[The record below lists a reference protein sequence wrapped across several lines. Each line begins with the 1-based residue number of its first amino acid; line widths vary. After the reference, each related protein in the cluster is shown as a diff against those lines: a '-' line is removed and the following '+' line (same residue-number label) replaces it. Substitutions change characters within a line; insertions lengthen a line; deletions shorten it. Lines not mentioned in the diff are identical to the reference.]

1 MSILSKCEE
10 IGLELRQTEQ
20 GQLITK
26 LHKEILQNPPE
37 LTVEFFEL
45 INHNYVKI
53 HFFSAQHA
61 IDILK
66 GNVNNQI
73 VGQLVRKIL
82 TIEGLQE
89 FADANIPLGIFAEK
103 LSLAA
108 FTNTVKYEL
117 PSDIRVT
124 PALIRLSNSLTVE
137 CQRLNLVQQFIKE
150 FHTSPDFKKAIERFD
165 ELSGTIQILP
175 YSKEDRGIL
184 KTLRREYPDTPIDL
198 VHSLICTL
206 SYIKCTIFDAFYGNL
221 FEIYEIEDV
230 LDIKTKPLDRCRFIK
245 LVLVSNERTLP
256 PNRGWILKFYGK
268 DGTVKYGQIFN
279 KQIKFTRENS
289 TVTIKALIHDIL

>member
-20 GQLITK
+20 GQLITE
-26 LHKEILQNPPE
+26 LQKEILQNPQE
-37 LTVEFFEL
+37 LTVEFFKL

-53 HFFSAQHA
+53 HFFSAQHT
-61 IDILK
+61 IDTLK
-66 GNVNNQI
+66 GNVDNKI

-82 TIEGLQE
+82 AIEGLQE
-89 FADANIPLGIFAEK
+89 FADANMPLGIFVEK
-103 LSLAA
+103 LSSAA
-108 FTNTVKYEL
+108 FVNTVKYEL
-117 PSDIRVT
+117 PNDVKVT

-150 FHTSPDFKKAIERFD
+150 FHTSPHFKKAIERFD

-175 YSKEDRGIL
+175 YSREDRRIL
-184 KTLRREYPDTPIDL
+184 KTLRREYPYTPIDV

-221 FEIYEIEDV
+221 FEIYEIDDV
-230 LDIKTKPLDRCRFIK
+230 HDIKVRPIDRCKFVK
-245 LVLVSNERTLP
+245 LVLVPNERTLLP
-256 PNRGWILKFYGK
+256 SRGWILKFHGR
-268 DGTVKYGQIFN
+268 DGTIKYGQIIN
-279 KQIKFTRENS
+279 KQIKLTREDS
-289 TVTIKALIHDIL
+289 TVTIKALIHDVL

>member
-1 MSILSKCEE
+1 MGILSKCEA
-10 IGLELRQTEQ
+10 IGLELKQTEQ
-20 GQLITK
+20 GQLVTK
-26 LHKEILQNPPE
+26 LHKDILQNPPE
-37 LTVEFFEL
+37 LTVEFFKL

-53 HFFSAQHA
+53 HFFSAQHT

-66 GNVNNQI
+66 ENVAHETL
-73 VGQLVRKIL
+73 GPLVKKIL
-82 TIEGLQE
+82 TIKGLQE
-89 FADANIPLGIFAEK
+89 FADANMPFGMFVEK

-108 FTNTVKYEL
+108 FVNAVKYEL
-117 PSDIRVT
+117 PNDIKVT
-124 PALIRLSNSLTVE
+124 PTLIRLSNSLTVE

-150 FHTSPDFKKAIERFD
+150 FYTNPRFKKAIERFD

-175 YSKEDRGIL
+175 YSREDRKIL
-184 KTLRREYPDTPIDL
+184 KILRREYPDTPIDL

-230 LDIKTKPLDRCRFIK
+230 LDIKTKPLDRCK
-245 LVLVSNERTLP
+245 LVKLILVPNERTLLS
-256 PNRGWILKFYGK
+256 NRGWILKFHNKNG
-268 DGTVKYGQIFN
+268 VIEYGQIFN
-279 KQIKFTRENS
+279 KQIELTHEDG

>member
-1 MSILSKCEE
+1 MGILSKCES
-10 IGLELRQTEQ
+10 IGLKLKQTEQ
-20 GQLITK
+20 GQLVTK
-26 LHKEILQNPPE
+26 LHKDILQNPPE
-37 LTVEFFEL
+37 LTVEFFKH

-66 GNVNNQI
+66 ENVDHETL
-73 VGQLVRKIL
+73 GQLVKKIL
-82 TIEGLQE
+82 TIKGLQE
-89 FADANIPLGIFAEK
+89 FADANMPFGMFVEK

-108 FTNTVKYEL
+108 FVNAVKYEL
-117 PSDIRVT
+117 PNDIKVT
-124 PALIRLSNSLTVE
+124 PTLIRLSNSLTVE

-150 FHTSPDFKKAIERFD
+150 FHTNPRFKKAIERFD

-175 YSKEDRGIL
+175 YSREDRKIL
-184 KTLRREYPDTPIDL
+184 KILRREYPDTPIDL

-230 LDIKTKPLDRCRFIK
+230 LDIKTKPLDRCK
-245 LVLVSNERTLP
+245 LVKLILVPNERTLLS
-256 PNRGWILKFYGK
+256 NRGWILKFHDKNG
-268 DGTVKYGQIFN
+268 VIEYGQIFN
-279 KQIKFTRENS
+279 KQIELTHEDG